1 MSNQENN
8 GDDETSKRIKSIL
21 FVIVGMA
28 IFVAAWLLLQSVI
41 SVPMK
46 MV

>member
-8 GDDETSKRIKSIL
+8 DDDDTSNNIKSIL
-21 FVIVGMA
+21 FVIGGVA
-28 IFVAAWLLLQSVI
+28 IFVAAWILLQSVI

>member
-1 MSNQENN
+1 MSKQENN
-8 GDDETSKRIKSIL
+8 GDDEMSKRIKSIL
-21 FVIVGMA
+21 FVIGGMA
-28 IFVAAWLLLQSVI
+28 IFVAAWVLLQSVI